1 MGNGRASR
9 SLWGSG
15 SLHVSGHTFAELL
28 AVLGVLAVL
37 ILVAMPRLEMP
48 DTLSASALA
57 RQIAVDLRLAQQL
70 SIGER
75 DMYTL
80 EFNPAAVPYTS
91 YTLRN
96 ESTLAVEP
104 DFPKDIPS
112 QITVSGRRS
121 FAFAA
126 GGCVDDDANSAN
138 GCAGT
143 DGSVTVSSGAVSATI
158 NVYWYTGRVKV
169 VGP

>member
-1 MGNGRASR
+1 M
-9 SLWGSG
+9 
-15 SLHVSGHTFAELL
+15 AELL
-28 AVLGVLAVL
+28 AALGVLAVL
-37 ILVAMPRLEMP
+37 ILVAMPRLVLP
-48 DTLSASALA
+48 DTLSASAQA
-57 RQIAVDLRLAQQL
+57 REIAVDLRLAQQL
-70 SIGER
+70 SIGKR
-75 DMYTL
+75 VMYTL
-80 EFNPAAVPYTS
+80 EFNPAAAPYTS
-91 YTLRN
+91 YTLRD

-112 QITVSGRRS
+112 KVTVIGRRS

-143 DGSVTVSSGAVSATI
+143 DGSVTVSSGTASATI